1 MVRLIGRGVCL
12 IGTGVGLLGT
22 GVCLIG
28 GGVGPGGAIRPP
40 PLAGGGGLLAG
51 GVGLLDA
58 GEGGLLHH
66 HAVRLRVGAR
76 GPARPGTG
84 PARVA
89 GLAGPARTA
98 AARTACHASA
108 HGTMT
113 GQKKKKKNRG
123 GNTPNSVPCVYT

>member
-1 MVRLIGRGVCL
+1 MG
-12 IGTGVGLLGT
+12 
-22 GVCLIG
+22 LIG
-28 GGVGPGGAIRPP
+28 GGGGLIAPP
-40 PLAGGGGLLAG
+40 PLIGIPPTVAG

-84 PARVA
+84 PA

-108 HGTMT
+108 HGTMCHDGT
-113 GQKKKKKNRG
+113 EKKKKKQPQEH
-123 GNTPNSVPCVYT
+123 TQ